1 MGNGGDGRQAA
12 ERPPGEGGVRLR
24 VRDRLGF
31 LIYITHIGLG
41 LLHLGWALLVSGGCG
56 CTRGWKSGSAPAW
69 NCGCGCGCT
78 RGSLLGSA
86 PAPIGSKTRGCPHP
100 RVQLP
105 SLIPCTTH
113 ALSFQKLN
121 VSYHKARGWG
131 PRLRRRL
138 PWWPR
143 LVPFCGD
150 GMPPAGLRLGRRPP
164 IPRPIGSELR

>member
-78 RGSLLGSA
+78 RGLNLKPA
-86 PAPIGSKTRGCPHP
+86 PASTGSKIRGYPHP

-105 SLIPCTTH
+105 SLVAGAAGSHGRPSTD
-113 ALSFQKLN
+113 LSSTVYFILLGLNWSNKL
-121 VSYHKARGWG
+121 VYS
-131 PRLRRRL
+131 
-138 PWWPR
+138 
-143 LVPFCGD
+143 
-150 GMPPAGLRLGRRPP
+150 
-164 IPRPIGSELR
+164 